1 MSEHLTRR
9 DLLRTMAAAAAAP
22 DVALP
27 SAALAGTP
35 QSESE
40 NPMTRM
46 LARVEADKDLKWKG
60 SPLGSLYPFLKQ
72 TQEEATQSM
81 AFLKARPTDLEA
93 WKAQVRAK
101 IFDLLL
107 YRPKTFEPK
116 ARALERV
123 DRWV

>member
-22 DVALP
+22 ALAAP
-27 SAALAGTP
+27 SAPLAGTP
-35 QSESE
+35 QTESG
-40 NPMTRM
+40 NPLTRM
-46 LARVEADKDLKWKG
+46 LAGIEADKDLQWKG
-60 SPLGSLYPFLKQ
+60 SPLGNLYPFLKQ

-93 WKAQVRAK
+93 WKAEVRAK

-116 ARALERV
+116 ARV
-123 DRWV
+123 DRKSVV